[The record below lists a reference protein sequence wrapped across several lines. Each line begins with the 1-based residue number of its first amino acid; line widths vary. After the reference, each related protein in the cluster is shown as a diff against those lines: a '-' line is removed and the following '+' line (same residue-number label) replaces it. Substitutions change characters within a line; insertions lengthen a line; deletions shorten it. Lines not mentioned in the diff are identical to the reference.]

1 MNSSHRQPSR
11 TNHAPL
17 WICMAALLPP
27 IFAVDGCSLGK
38 PNGGTAAADTGPPKV
53 DVVEVEREDLKYT
66 IRLPGTVEGIE
77 SAQLYSKVGG
87 FLAKINVEIGDR
99 VSKGDVLAELNVPE
113 LDSEFLQKEA
123 AVASATAK
131 VSQADA
137 VILQVAA
144 DVDSSQAM
152 LEEAQ
157 TLSGEKLAAVK
168 LHKAELARL
177 AELVEK
183 GVLEPKKLAEIQ
195 YEVEIAE
202 AGLQTTAARVR
213 TAQANLAAKQALVA
227 KAASDKVARLAEVA
241 VAEAEQ
247 AQVVTM
253 QAYTKIVAPFSGLI
267 VRRNV
272 DAGAFVQSA
281 DGNSAA
287 KPLLVLARTEIVR
300 LRLDLPMAEVK
311 WLDHDDT
318 ATFSEIAALPGESF
332 PGKVTRFASAL
343 DTHSRMMQVEIELP
357 NANAEKHLLPG
368 FYGYVDL
375 TLREFPATPAIPVS
389 ALLSDDEGQYV
400 VVVDGDKCVRQAVTV
415 AYQGEE
421 VVGIESGLTGGELVV
436 KTGGSQLA
444 DGDLVNAEN
453 ESDEAKE

>member
-1 MNSSHRQPSR
+1 
-11 TNHAPL
+11 
-17 WICMAALLPP
+17 
-27 IFAVDGCSLGK
+27 
-38 PNGGTAAADTGPPKV
+38 
-53 DVVEVEREDLKYT
+53 
-66 IRLPGTVEGIE
+66 
-77 SAQLYSKVGG
+77 
-87 FLAKINVEIGDR
+87 
-99 VSKGDVLAELNVPE
+99 
-113 LDSEFLQKEA
+113 
-123 AVASATAK
+123 
-131 VSQADA
+131 
-137 VILQVAA
+137 
-144 DVDSSQAM
+144 
-152 LEEAQ
+152 
-157 TLSGEKLAAVK
+157 VK

-177 AELVEK
+177 TELVEK

-202 AGLQTTAARVR
+202 AGLQTTAARER

-227 KAASDKVARLAEVA
+227 KAASDKDARLAEVA

-253 QAYTKIVAPFSGLI
+253 QGYTKIVAPFNGLI
-267 VRRNV
+267 IRRNV

-332 PGKVTRFASAL
+332 DGQVTRFASAL
-343 DTHSRMMQVEIELP
+343 NTHSRMMQVEIEL
-357 NANAEKHLLPG
+357 ANAEQQLLPG

-400 VVVDGDKCVRQAVTV
+400 VVVDGDKCVRKAVTV

-421 VVGIESGLTGGELVV
+421 VVGIETGLTGGELVV

-444 DGDLVNAEN
+444 DGDSVNAVN

>member
-1 MNSSHRQPSR
+1 
-11 TNHAPL
+11 
-17 WICMAALLPP
+17 MAALLPP

-38 PNGGTAAADTGPPKV
+38 PKGGTAAPDTGPPTV
-53 DVVEVEREDLKYT
+53 DVVEVEREDLTYT
-66 IRLPGTVEGIE
+66 IRIPGTVEGIE
-77 SAQLYSKVGG
+77 SAELYSKVGG
-87 FLAKINVEIGDR
+87 FLARINVEIGDR

-113 LDSEFLQKEA
+113 LASEFLQKEA

-144 DVDSSQAM
+144 DVESSQAM

-177 AELVEK
+177 TELVEK

-202 AGLQTTAARVR
+202 AGLQTTAARER

-227 KAASDKVARLAEVA
+227 KAASDKDARLAEVA

-253 QAYTKIVAPFSGLI
+253 QGYTKIVAPFNGLI
-267 VRRNV
+267 IRRNV

-332 PGKVTRFASAL
+332 DGQVTRFASAL
-343 DTHSRMMQVEIELP
+343 NTHSRMMQVEIEL
-357 NANAEKHLLPG
+357 ANAEQQLLPG

-400 VVVDGDKCVRQAVTV
+400 VVVDGDKCVRKAVTV

-421 VVGIESGLTGGELVV
+421 VVGIETGLTGGELVV

-444 DGDLVNAEN
+444 DGDSVNAVN